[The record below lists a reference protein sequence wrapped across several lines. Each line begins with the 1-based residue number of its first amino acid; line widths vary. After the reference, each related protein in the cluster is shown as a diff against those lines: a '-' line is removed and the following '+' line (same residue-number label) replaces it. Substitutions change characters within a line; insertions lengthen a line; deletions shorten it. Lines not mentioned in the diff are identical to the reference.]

1 MEEILQG
8 EKKLAKK
15 IGGYLFVFMKWT
27 LFSCIIGVAV
37 GMVGALFHLGL
48 DYAAKWFGDYPWLL
62 FLLPVAGIL
71 IVLLYRISGMA
82 DDQGTNFILHSV
94 RTSDTISLRTAP
106 LILIGTLLTHVCG
119 GSAGRE
125 GAALQLGGSLAAWIG
140 RCMHLDER
148 SAHTMTMCG
157 MSAAFSALFLTPVAA
172 AVFSMEVISV
182 GVMYYSAIVP
192 CFLSA
197 VIATMIS
204 SQVFGIVPIS
214 FQLFGLPALSAVSVL
229 QVLALGVLCAG
240 VSALFCIVLHQS
252 SRWAGRLLKNPYLRV
267 LTSAVLLIGMTL
279 LIGVRDYNGAGMAVI
294 ARAMEGTAH
303 PEAFLLK
310 ILFTAVTISGGF
322 RGGEIV
328 PAFFTG
334 AVFGSTA
341 GGLLGLSPSFG
352 SGLGLIAVFC
362 GVTNCPLTSM
372 LLSVEL
378 FGADGFVFFGIIC
391 AVCYLLS
398 GYTGLYTEQKIV
410 YSKTEPTFVD
420 RHAH

>member
-1 MEEILQG
+1 
-8 EKKLAKK
+8 
-15 IGGYLFVFMKWT
+15 
-27 LFSCIIGVAV
+27 
-37 GMVGALFHLGL
+37 
-48 DYAAKWFGDYPWLL
+48 
-62 FLLPVAGIL
+62 

-82 DDQGTNFILHSV
+82 DDQGTNLILHSV
-94 RTSDTISLRTAP
+94 RTSDSISLRTAP
-106 LILIGTLLTHVCG
+106 LILAGTLLTHVCG

-125 GAALQLGGSLAAWIG
+125 GAALQLGGSIAAWIG
-140 RCMHLDER
+140 RCMRLDER
-148 SAHTMTMCG
+148 SSRTMTMCG

-172 AVFSMEVISV
+172 AVFSIEVISV

-197 VIATMIS
+197 VIASLLS
-204 SQVFGIVPIS
+204 SQVFGIVPVS
-214 FQLFGLPALSAVSVL
+214 FRIFGIPELSAVSVI
-229 QVLALGVLCAG
+229 QVLALGALCAV
-240 VSALFCIVLHQS
+240 VSALFCAVLHHS
-252 SRWAGRLLKNPYLRV
+252 SRFVSRILKNQYLRV
-267 LTSAVLLIGMTL
+267 LAASAVLIGLTL
-279 LIGVRDYNGAGMAVI
+279 LIGIRDYNGAGMSVI
-294 ARAMEGTAH
+294 DRAMDGTAR

-310 ILFTAVTISGGF
+310 ILFTAITISGGF

-334 AVFGSTA
+334 AVFGNTA
-341 GGLLGLSPSFG
+341 GAMLGLNPSFG
-352 SGLGLIAVFC
+352 AGLGLVAVFC

-378 FGADGFVFFGIIC
+378 FGAEGFVFFGMIC

>member
-1 MEEILQG
+1 M
-8 EKKLAKK
+8 
-15 IGGYLFVFMKWT
+15 
-27 LFSCIIGVAV
+27 
-37 GMVGALFHLGL
+37 FHVGL
-48 DYAAKWFGDYPWLL
+48 DYAAKWFGAFPWLL
-62 FLLPVAGIL
+62 FLLPVSGIL
-71 IVLLYRISGMA
+71 IVLLYRVSGMA
-82 DDQGTNFILHSV
+82 DDQGTNFILNSV
-94 RTSDTISLRTAP
+94 RTSESISLRTAP
-106 LILIGTLLTHVCG
+106 LILVGTLLTHVCG

-125 GAALQLGGSLAAWIG
+125 GAALQLGGSIAAWIG
-140 RCMHLDER
+140 RCMKLDER
-148 SAHTMTMCG
+148 SSKTMTLCG

-197 VIATMIS
+197 VIASMLS
-204 SQVFGIVPIS
+204 AQVFGITPVS
-214 FQLFGLPALSAVSVL
+214 FQLFGVPELSVVSVL
-229 QVLALGVLCAG
+229 QVLALGALCAV
-240 VSALFCIVLHQS
+240 VSALFCIALHHS
-252 SRWAGRLLKNPYLRV
+252 SRWTARTLKNPYLRV
-267 LTSAVLLIGMTL
+267 LAASAVLIALTL
-279 LIGVRDYNGAGMAVI
+279 LIGTRDYNGAGMNVI
-294 ARAMEGTAH
+294 SRAMEGVAH

-334 AVFGSTA
+334 SVFGNMA

-352 SGLGLIAVFC
+352 AGLGLIAVFC

-372 LLSVEL
+372 VLSVEL
-378 FGADGFVFFGIIC
+378 FGAEGFVFFGIIC